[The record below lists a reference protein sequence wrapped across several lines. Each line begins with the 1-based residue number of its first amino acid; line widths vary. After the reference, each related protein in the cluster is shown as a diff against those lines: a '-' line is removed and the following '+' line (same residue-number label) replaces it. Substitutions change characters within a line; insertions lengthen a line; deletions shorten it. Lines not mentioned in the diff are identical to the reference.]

1 MFKTFFSGLP
11 AALLRLFKWRN
22 FLLVLLA
29 GALTYL
35 CVMSG
40 FDWYYF
46 EHTRSLFFYALP
58 SAIIG
63 FFVPILLPFGLYV
76 YGDVWK
82 KEFYRITAG
91 LIAKAGIVAWLLS
104 STLKAFT
111 GRMQP
116 EFYTHLSTVDI
127 TREWLFGFWR
137 HGIFWGWPSSHTTVA
152 IAVSL
157 VIAHQFRHKSWVVA
171 LALLY
176 GAYIALGVS
185 ISIHWFSDALAGII
199 FGYIAYRAVVSG
211 SKSPTSYVR

>member
-11 AALLRLFKWRN
+11 RAFNRLFCWRHL
-22 FLLVLLA
+22 FLGILA
-29 GALTYL
+29 GTLTYL

-40 FDWYYF
+40 FDWYYY
-46 EHTRSLFFYALP
+46 EHTRTIFFFALP

-63 FFVPILLPFGLYV
+63 FFVPILVPVLLYI

-82 KEFYRITAG
+82 KELYTRTAG
-91 LIAKAGIVAWLLS
+91 LIAQAGVIAWLLS

-116 EFYTHLSTVDI
+116 EFYTHLSTVDMS
-127 TREWLFGFWR
+127 REWLFGFWR

-152 IAVSL
+152 VAISL
-157 VIAHQFRHKSWVVA
+157 VIAHQFRNKPLVVV
-171 LALLY
+171 LSLLY
-176 GAYIALGVS
+176 GAYVALGVS

-199 FGYIAYRAVVSG
+199 FGYVAYRAVVSG
-211 SKSPTSYVR
+211 STSPSPYVR